1 MSGGRRSRPLAAG
14 QKRKRAERAGRW
26 AEALAAWWLRL
37 SGYRILDRRI
47 RTRGGEIDLVA
58 RRGRVLAIV
67 EVKVRPTLSDA
78 AYAIGPQQR
87 RRLLRAAEAY
97 RQSHRLVA
105 GLDIRFDA
113 ILIVPWRMP
122 VHIRDAWRE

>member
-1 MSGGRRSRPLAAG
+1 MIDRRPTRSPPAVA
-14 QKRKRAERAGRW
+14 KRKRAERSGRW
-26 AEALAAWWLRL
+26 AEWLAAWWLRL
-37 SGYRILDRRI
+37 TGYRVLDRRA

-67 EVKVRPTLSDA
+67 EVKVRPTLADA
-78 AYAIGPQQR
+78 AYAIGPQQQ

-97 RQSHRLVA
+97 RQAHRSVA

-113 ILIVPWRMP
+113 ILICPWRLP
-122 VHIRDAWRE
+122 AHIKDAWRE

>member
-1 MSGGRRSRPLAAG
+1 M
-14 QKRKRAERAGRW
+14 
-26 AEALAAWWLRL
+26 LAAWWLRL
-37 SGYRILDRRI
+37 TGYRILDRRA

-67 EVKVRPTLSDA
+67 EVKVRPTRAEA

-97 RQSHRLVA
+97 RQKHRSVA
-105 GLDIRFDA
+105 GLDLRFDA
-113 ILIVPWRMP
+113 ILIAPWRLP
-122 VHIRDAWRE
+122 AHIKDAWRE